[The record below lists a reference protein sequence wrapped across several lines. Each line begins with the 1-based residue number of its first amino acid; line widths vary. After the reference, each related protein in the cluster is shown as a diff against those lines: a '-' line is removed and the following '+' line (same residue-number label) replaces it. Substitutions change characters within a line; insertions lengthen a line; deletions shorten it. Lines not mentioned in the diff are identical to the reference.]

1 MLTLCLTLDVH
12 SYKGGSRL
20 FGSVT
25 LNENRTGTS
34 WLGKIGGCQ
43 AIALNFFA
51 SGICSPEVP
60 ITLTSGILITVIT
73 RRLHR
78 SPGGRQPVSKQTVQL
93 TAITVEQLVFHAI
106 TVLMY
111 KHRQTANVLQ
121 SDRVSLDQ

>member
-20 FGSVT
+20 FGSVI
-25 LNENRTGTS
+25 LSKNRTGTS

-78 SPGGRQPVSKQTVQL
+78 SPVSKQTVQL
-93 TAITVEQLVFHAI
+93 TAITVEQLVFHVI

-111 KHRQTANVLQ
+111 KHRQTAN
-121 SDRVSLDQ
+121 